1 MNQLI
6 TRSGLFDDLFRDV
19 APGFFVKPLHGD
31 PLPAQIKVD
40 VRETPQAYT
49 LHAEM
54 PGVVKEDIHVQ
65 VDGNAVTLRAEVKQ
79 HDIQTEGEKVLR
91 SERYCGSVA
100 RSFQLPQDIDNATSK
115 AKYDNGVLVLTL
127 PKKTA
132 AAAGQRL
139 MVE

>member
-1 MNQLI
+1 MNQII

-49 LHAEM
+49 LHADM
-54 PGVVKEDIHVQ
+54 PGVAKEDIHVQ
-65 VDGNAVTLRAEVKQ
+65 VDGNVVTLRAEVRQ
-79 HDIQTEGEKVLR
+79 QDMQTEGEKVLR
-91 SERYCGSVA
+91 SERYHGSVA
-100 RSFQLPQDIDNATSK
+100 RSFQLPQDIDNSTSK
-115 AKYDNGVLVLTL
+115 AKYDNGVLMLTL
-127 PKKTA
+127 PKKA
-132 AAAGQRL
+132 AVAGQRL